1 MLPVAFVF
9 MFFVFGSSTVDFDD
23 SRPISGHLFPLAAG
37 HPVVWPMGSS
47 EAMVEAR
54 IHIQSSA
61 GPGGG
66 GGGGHRR
73 FSARGQRPS
82 LLHSAQKHSPSV
94 RRRKNPSENV
104 RRLELDKPK
113 KQHAGTRTPPKHPE
127 TRPAALAAHV
137 IRGTVDRKILQT
149 ESVCGTPPQ
158 VPEPWQAVCDNETAK
173 PVRSK
178 ASLVL
183 GFVQGSAS
191 RLISSVV
198 RYPFTP
204 PLATAHVH
212 PCAVSTPQR
221 RSAVTPTPPAA
232 QPLKNRAPDLREAQL
247 LSRFIKRT
255 DGGSSNR
262 SNLLTPL
269 QCGRT
274 DGDSSSR
281 SKLLTPL
288 VPSLAQCGPRT
299 DGDSSSRSNLLTP
312 LQCERTDGDSSSRSN
327 LHGAGPLRFLC
338 VNLLPCS
345 RAPKQA
351 TDLNCGI
358 AKGARYI

>member
-1 MLPVAFVF
+1 MSVQAELTHMQSRVWENNAITEAEAQEIERQATLLKIKMVSVSDKAKQIGMETGLSRLETFQQHARRHADQTDMSPEEERQKHKKLLMWMLPVAFVF

-158 VPEPWQAVCDNETAK
+158 VPEPWQAVCDPEYSIHYYWNTT
-173 PVRSK
+173 
-178 ASLVL
+178 
-183 GFVQGSAS
+183 GTHVQWEIPGS
-191 RLISSVV
+191 
-198 RYPFTP
+198 
-204 PLATAHVH
+204 
-212 PCAVSTPQR
+212 
-221 RSAVTPTPPAA
+221 
-232 QPLKNRAPDLREAQL
+232 D
-247 LSRFIKRT
+247 
-255 DGGSSNR
+255 GSSSTTGAN
-262 SNLLTPL
+262 SA
-269 QCGRT
+269 QDVT
-274 DGDSSSR
+274 DKETVVTVPCDWL
-281 SKLLTPL
+281 SKCNGNGFCTEVGTCFCQPEF
-288 VPSLAQCGPRT
+288 R
-299 DGDSSSRSNLLTP
+299 DR
-312 LQCERTDGDSSSRSN
+312 
-327 LHGAGPLRFLC
+327 
-338 VNLLPCS
+338 
-345 RAPKQA
+345 
-351 TDLNCGI
+351 I
-358 AKGARYI
+358 AI